1 MRKLLL
7 VAAAQL
13 LLLTGCS
20 ASDDQDTQP
29 DASNMMDTDTV
40 EGVDLRLSEIDTFL
54 PPSMGIQPGQDP
66 RASIGVEIQLTND
79 GNAEA
84 TGVECTY
91 EIVPQEQTPWSQAD
105 LSGTFRNDSF
115 TVPAGASENLSTT
128 RQLIADTDRLD
139 DDFSATMTAECSSPD
154 EDAERTDNN
163 DGETD
168 EFRMQF
174 AGG

>member
-1 MRKLLL
+1 
-7 VAAAQL
+7 
-13 LLLTGCS
+13 
-20 ASDDQDTQP
+20 
-29 DASNMMDTDTV
+29 MMDTDTV

-66 RASIGVEIQLTND
+66 RASIGVEIQLIND

-105 LSGTFRNDSF
+105 LTDTFRVNAFSLE
-115 TVPAGASENLSTT
+115 AGASESLRTT
-128 RQLIADTDRLD
+128 RQLVADTDRLN
-139 DDFSATMTAECSSPD
+139 DDFTATITAECTSPD
-154 EDAERTDNN
+154 EDDTRTDNN
-163 DGETD
+163 VAESD
-168 EFRMQF
+168 EVNMRF